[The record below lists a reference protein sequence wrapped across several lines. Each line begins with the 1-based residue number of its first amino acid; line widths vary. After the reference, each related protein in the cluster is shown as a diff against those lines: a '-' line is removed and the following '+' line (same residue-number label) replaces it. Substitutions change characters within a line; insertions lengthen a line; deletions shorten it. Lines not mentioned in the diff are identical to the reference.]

1 MNDTLAPSA
10 RHEGDAL
17 ASAVA
22 KVKRHVLPLF
32 VIMFIVN
39 YLDRVNIGFVRPHLE
54 SDLGIS
60 AAAFGF
66 GAGLFFIGYA
76 LFEVPSNMLLQKVG
90 ARLWLTRIMFTW
102 GLGGAL
108 DVGRDVFVLHGH
120 GGIHSQKIG
129 GITANYT
136 GSSQGIGR
144 RQRIARRQSVCD
156 RGGLS
161 RCLHAA
167 RQRYVSLWLPGH
179 AAFFCG
185 YMLPRVFCQ

>member
-1 MNDTLAPSA
+1 M
-10 RHEGDAL
+10 
-17 ASAVA
+17 
-22 KVKRHVLPLF
+22 KKIVLG
-32 VIMFIVN
+32 IFIV
-39 YLDRVNIGFVRPHLE
+39 FVGSVYSQFDAQLSQYMFHSSAFNPAAVGE
-54 SDLGIS
+54 S
-60 AAAFGF
+60 
-66 GAGLFFIGYA
+66 GL
-76 LFEVPSNMLLQKVG
+76 VPVL
-90 ARLWLTRIMFTW
+90 
-102 GLGGAL
+102 LGGAL

-120 GGIHSQKIG
+120 GGIHSQKID

-144 RQRIARRQSVCD
+144 PQRIARRQKGCD

-167 RQRYVSLWLPGH
+167 RQRYFSLLLPGH